1 MYKILHF
8 RGGLYKFDEL
18 VEFVEDTGGMV
29 LNEDR
34 LEIIRG
40 DSYLS
45 QEVHVLLIIPDEE
58 KDNVKSLIS
67 EIKGMVEEIKPTVD
81 QNNLFLSYFSIY
93 DVLNRIGNWANK
105 STLKE
110 AINCPCY
117 AELCTYFGEEECQ
130 LDDLLEEILVGMC
143 LSNIIEHRESKNG
156 KSEYRIKKE
165 D

>member
-34 LEIIRG
+34 FEIIRG

-45 QEVHVLLIIPDEE
+45 QEIHVLLIVPEDE

-67 EIKGMVEEIKPTVD
+67 EIKGMVEEIKPTGD
-81 QNNLFLSYFSIY
+81 QNNLFLSYFSIF
-93 DVLNRIGNWANK
+93 DALNRIGNWANE
-105 STLKE
+105 SILKE

-117 AELCTYFGEEECQ
+117 AELCTYFGEDECQ
-130 LDDLLEEILVGMC
+130 LDKLLEEILAEMNRG
-143 LSNIIEHRESKNG
+143 NIIEHRESKNG

-165 D
+165 

>member
-34 LEIIRG
+34 FEIIRG

-45 QEVHVLLIIPDEE
+45 QEVHVLLIVPEDE
-58 KDNVKSLIS
+58 KDNLKSLIS
-67 EIKGMVEEIKPTVD
+67 EIKGMVEEIEPTGD
-81 QNNLFLSYFSIY
+81 QNNLFLSYFSIF
-93 DVLNRIGNWANK
+93 DALNRIGNWANE

-117 AELCTYFGEEECQ
+117 AELCTYFEEDECQ
-130 LDDLLEEILVGMC
+130 LDKLLEEILAEMYR
-143 LSNIIEHRESKNG
+143 SNIIEHRESNG
-156 KSEYRIKKE
+156 KSEYRLKKE
-165 D
+165 

>member
-8 RGGLYKFDEL
+8 RGGLYRFDEL

-29 LNEDR
+29 LSEDR
-34 LEIIRG
+34 FEIIRG

-45 QEVHVLLIIPDEE
+45 QEVHVLVIVPEDE

-67 EIKGMVEEIKPTVD
+67 EIKGMVEEIKPTGD

-93 DVLNRIGNWANK
+93 DALNRIGDWANK
-105 STLKE
+105 NTLKE
-110 AINCPCY
+110 TISCPCY

-130 LDDLLEEILVGMC
+130 LDDLLEEILIKMHI
-143 LSNIIEHRESKNG
+143 SNVIEHRESKNG
-156 KSEYRIKKE
+156 KHEYRLKK
-165 D
+165 